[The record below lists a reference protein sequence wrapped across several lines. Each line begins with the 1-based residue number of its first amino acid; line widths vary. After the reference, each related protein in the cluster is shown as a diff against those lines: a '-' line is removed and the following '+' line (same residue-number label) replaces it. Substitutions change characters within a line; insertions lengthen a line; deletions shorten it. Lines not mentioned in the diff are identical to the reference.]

1 MHIFAAIVSYTKLER
16 YKFSTKLNHFALK
29 SKLFLNAA
37 KAAFR
42 ELELIK
48 QQHAEFESLGMTA

>member
-1 MHIFAAIVSYTKLER
+1 MFTAIVSYTKLGR

-29 SKLFLNAA
+29 SKLFLNATR
-37 KAAFR
+37 AAFW

-48 QQHAEFESLGMTA
+48 QQHAEFERSSMIA